1 MTNRT
6 DPAFPYPAFFRSQV
20 RGPIGTTRSVHDTAV
35 GKYYPMGARLSG
47 SRTLAE
53 LPKYGGVG
61 SFGLQ
66 GLGTQAHDLQMIGS
80 GLEYGFAPGRVYNL
94 EASRVICN
102 GHGASGAHSDIPHPD
117 RKSTRLNSSHTC
129 ASRMPFS
136 D

>member
-1 MTNRT
+1 
-6 DPAFPYPAFFRSQV
+6 
-20 RGPIGTTRSVHDTAV
+20 
-35 GKYYPMGARLSG
+35 MGARLSG

-80 GLEYGFAPGRVYNL
+80 SLEYGFAPGRVYNL

-102 GHGASGAHSDIPHPD
+102 GDGASGAHSHIAHPEVAPEAWPATAAGA
-117 RKSTRLNSSHTC
+117 RASTGPIMKKPSPFF
-129 ASRMPFS
+129 PFS
-136 D
+136 ILLTSS